1 MNQGLFN
8 LARLGSS
15 GHSTL
20 EMKKQNPINNFI
32 YLFTAGIIFSTPCI
46 GAVVFDDFSGGSIN
60 SMLWG
65 TMTTGP
71 DSSISTLSGN
81 AIFRNRGRLTTVD
94 TFHSSEIN
102 GRFRFTN
109 SPSDVFQT
117 VLRTDGTIQNNQ
129 YQETAN
135 GIMIQITSSSN
146 WDSDA
151 TRNVRII
158 DVVNGNQVQGGLVL
172 SMNTFYDFR
181 IVDSGASV
189 SAFIGNLSQPL
200 LTLNTSATYGDKIS
214 FYNREEIGSINHVT
228 QVDYISIVP
237 EPTSAAILGV
247 AGLLAVSL
255 RKTRN

>member
-1 MNQGLFN
+1 
-8 LARLGSS
+8 
-15 GHSTL
+15 
-20 EMKKQNPINNFI
+20 
-32 YLFTAGIIFSTPCI
+32 
-46 GAVVFDDFSGGSIN
+46 
-60 SMLWG
+60 
-65 TMTTGP
+65 
-71 DSSISTLSGN
+71 
-81 AIFRNRGRLTTVD
+81 
-94 TFHSSEIN
+94 
-102 GRFRFTN
+102 
-109 SPSDVFQT
+109 
-117 VLRTDGTIQNNQ
+117 
-129 YQETAN
+129 
-135 GIMIQITSSSN
+135 MIQITSSSN